1 MNSFFEGMPQLLVAF
16 WWVAGIASVIFLLQT
31 ILTFA
36 GIDGGDGL
44 HTDGDFSGGH
54 DASFQMFSFRNMINF
69 LLGFGWTGVALYN
82 TVGNATVLVLLA
94 TVVGAAF
101 VAIFFVVIR
110 QLLRLTEDNTF
121 RIETLRGQTGTV
133 YLRIP
138 AENSGTGKVQISARN
153 TSHELPAITHGD
165 ALSTGSRV
173 RVTDI
178 QDGVLIVTPEI

>member
-16 WWVAGIASVIFLLQT
+16 WWVAIIASVIFLLQT
-31 ILTFA
+31 VLMFA
-36 GIDGGDGL
+36 GIDGGDA
-44 HTDGDFSGGH
+44 DGDLSGGA
-54 DASFQMFSFRNMINF
+54 DASFQMFSFRNLINF

-94 TVVGAAF
+94 TLVGAAF
-101 VAIFFVVIR
+101 VAVFFVIIR

-121 RIETLRGQTGTV
+121 RIETLRGQTGIV

-138 AENSGTGKVQISARN
+138 AENSGTGKVQISSRN
-153 TSHELPAITHGD
+153 TCHELPAITHGD
-165 ALSTGSRV
+165 ALVTGSRV

-178 QDGVLIVTPEI
+178 QDGVLIVISEI